1 MIYSNIFV
9 LDMNESMAVLIEQDL
24 ELLDNMSDSIF
35 LPPMSDID
43 ITTNFVLEPAK
54 PFFEV
59 LQPVEPSSDVLQP
72 VEPSSDIQ
80 QPVLHE
86 LQPVQPY
93 HEFLQPA
100 APCQQAEPGP
110 SSGRRAIERPPRQHN
125 MYSSVDSD
133 IMIDS
138 CGLPI
143 ASRTRSQSSMSSM
156 SSMSNISCSTS
167 TQRKTCD
174 KCGNNYSKN
183 YFMRHKCR

>member
-43 ITTNFVLEPAK
+43 ITTNFVLEPAE
-54 PFFEV
+54 PYFEV
-59 LQPVEPSSDVLQP
+59 LHV
-72 VEPSSDIQ
+72 
-80 QPVLHE
+80 

-100 APCQQAEPGP
+100 EPCQQAEPGP
-110 SSGRRAIERPPRQHN
+110 SSGRRATELPPRQYN

-138 CGLPI
+138 YGLPI

-156 SSMSNISCSTS
+156 SNISSSTS

-174 KCGNNYSKN
+174 KCGKNYSKN
-183 YFMRHKCR
+183 YFIRHKCR

>member
-43 ITTNFVLEPAK
+43 ITTNFVLEPAE
-54 PFFEV
+54 PFFEVLQPVEPSSDV

-80 QPVLHE
+80 QPVLHV

-100 APCQQAEPGP
+100 EPCQQAEPGP

-138 CGLPI
+138 YGLPI

-156 SSMSNISCSTS
+156 SNISSSTS
-167 TQRKTCD
+167 TQRKTSVGRSCA
-174 KCGNNYSKN
+174 
-183 YFMRHKCR
+183 